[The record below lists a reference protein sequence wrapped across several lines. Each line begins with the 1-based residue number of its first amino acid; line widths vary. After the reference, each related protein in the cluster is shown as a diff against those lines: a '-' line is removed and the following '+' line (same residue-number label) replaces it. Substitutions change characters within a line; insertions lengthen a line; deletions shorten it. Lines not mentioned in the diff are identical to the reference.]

1 MKRIIYLL
9 KVGESNQSILSSL
22 KKNLEVEFNEFN
34 LYVEILQEGIK
45 LRYSEYDSKREQYKA
60 PKILKRLIRKAKNNK
75 FFRILGILEKD
86 IYSKNYNFVFGI
98 AKRGSYAAL
107 ISSARLTENFYRDHG
122 MMYRKRETQEEIEER
137 ILKEAIHELGH
148 TFGLKHCFNV
158 CVMRFSNSLTDTD
171 KKPAKFCA
179 SCLKQLKTII
189 K

>member
-22 KKNLEVEFNEFN
+22 KKNLEIEFNEFN
-34 LYVEILQEGIK
+34 IHVKILQEGIK
-45 LRYSEYDSKREQYKA
+45 LRYSEYKLKKEQYKA
-60 PKILKRLIRKAKNNK
+60 PKILKRLIKKAKNNK

-86 IYSKNYNFVFGI
+86 IYSKNYNFVFGV

-107 ISSARLTENFYRDHG
+107 ISTARLTENFYRDHG
-122 MMYRKRETQEEIEER
+122 MMYRKWETKEEVEER

-148 TFGLKHCFNV
+148 TFGLKHCYDK
-158 CVMRFSNSLTDTD
+158 CVMRFSNSLADTD

-179 SCLKQLKTII
+179 SCLKRLKTSL
-189 K
+189 